1 MADISIKPIF
11 TASLQLESNATARVT
26 VTADGSM
33 LFGFYDEDGRAR
45 DSRITEDEPRDVS
58 EMLASARSAA
68 RRA

>member
-1 MADISIKPIF
+1 MADISTKPIF
-11 TASLQLESNATARVT
+11 TASLQLESGATARVT
-26 VTADGSM
+26 VTADGST

-45 DSRITEDEPRDVS
+45 DSRITQDESLDIG